1 MSPKLEIDPV
11 TFEILRHRLWAI
23 NDEAAATVRLVSGS
37 PVANEAYDYNTAL
50 LDGQGEVFTIGV
62 YISIHAISMEQVVK
76 DILAEYKENPGI
88 NEDDMFICNDPYVGA
103 MHQNDVAVVA
113 PIFWKG
119 ELVAWTGSAI
129 HQVDVGGP
137 GRGQVSV
144 GATSIY
150 EEAPVIPPLKIVEAG
165 VTRKD
170 IEREYLKR
178 SRLPGLLGLDLRAM
192 IASNNV
198 AKRRIKELIE
208 RHGIE
213 TIRTVIIGI
222 VDHTE
227 TKLRSR
233 LRELPDGV
241 WRHISYLDYD
251 KIYPCHLQ
259 MTKDGDRLT
268 FDFTG
273 TATQAP
279 AVINCTY
286 AGLRAGVLTA
296 ILEYLCYDIGWCP
309 SGAMRTVRLVS
320 EEGTVVNARWP
331 AGACKATTAGNWAV
345 INLSSVCV
353 AKMLA
358 ASDKY
363 RSRTMATWKGSSL
376 VEELFGTDQRGVAFG
391 ATILDFMAGGAG
403 ARSHKDGID
412 TGGLLASISCA
423 IGNAETYELRYPIL
437 YLYRRQQSDTGG
449 AGTFRGGAALGI
461 MYVAHKVDEIPHKIL
476 HGLGMQQPESVGICG
491 GYPGS
496 TNQVAFKRD
505 SNIWELLKRGKV
517 PSGLNEIEGTF
528 EVPPQ
533 IVDTYLKR
541 GDVYTGIAM
550 GGGGYGDPIERNP
563 DLVLRDVAN
572 NLVTSECAAR
582 VYGVVVDQA
591 TLQVDKERTAKR
603 RAEIRQERRSWQR

>member
-1 MSPKLEIDPV
+1 
-11 TFEILRHRLWAI
+11 
-23 NDEAAATVRLVSGS
+23 
-37 PVANEAYDYNTAL
+37 
-50 LDGQGEVFTIGV
+50 
-62 YISIHAISMEQVVK
+62 MEQVVK
-76 DILAEYKENPGI
+76 DILAEYRDNPGI

-103 MHQNDVAVVA
+103 MHQSDVAVVA
-113 PIFWKG
+113 PVYWKG
-119 ELVAWTGSAI
+119 ELIAWTGSAI

-208 RHGIE
+208 LRGVDTIKAVVSGI
-213 TIRTVIIGI
+213 I
-222 VDHTE
+222 DYTE

-233 LRELPDGV
+233 LRELPDGT
-241 WRHISYLDYD
+241 WRHISYLDYGD
-251 KIYPCHLQ
+251 KVYPCHLQ
-259 MTKDGDRLT
+259 MTKEGDELT
-268 FDFTG
+268 LDFNG
-273 TATQAP
+273 TAAQAP

-309 SGAMRTVRLVS
+309 SGAMRTVKLIS

-345 INLSSVCV
+345 INLTSVCL
-353 AKMLA
+353 AKVLA

-363 RSRTMATWKGSSL
+363 RHRTMATWKGSSL
-376 VEELFGTDQRGVAFG
+376 VEELFGTDQRGVSFG

-403 ARSHKDGID
+403 ARSYKDGMD

-449 AGTFRGGAALGI
+449 PGKFRGGAALGI
-461 MYVAHKVDEIPHKIL
+461 MYIAHKVEEIPHKIL
-476 HGLGMQQPESVGICG
+476 HGLGMQQPESIGICG

-496 TNQVAFKRD
+496 TNQVAFRRD
-505 SNIWELLKRGKV
+505 SNVLSLLKEGKL
-517 PSGLNEIEGTF
+517 PAGMDEIKGEF

-533 IVDTYLKR
+533 IVDTSLKS
-541 GDVYTGIAM
+541 GDVYSGIAM
-550 GGGGYGDPIERNP
+550 GGGGYGDPIER
-563 DLVLRDVAN
+563 DAELVLRDVAN
-572 NLVTSECAAR
+572 NLVSQECAAA
-582 VYGVVVDQA
+582 VYGVVIDSVTFQIDREK
-591 TLQVDKERTAKR
+591 TEKR
-603 RAEIRQERRSWQR
+603 RFEIKQERQSWQR